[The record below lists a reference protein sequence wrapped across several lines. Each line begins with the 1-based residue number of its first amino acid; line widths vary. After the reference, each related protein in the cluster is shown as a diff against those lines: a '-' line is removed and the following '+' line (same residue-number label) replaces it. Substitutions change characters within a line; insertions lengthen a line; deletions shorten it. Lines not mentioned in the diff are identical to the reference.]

1 MMKKLNPRNAFIVYT
16 IIVAFP
22 GCLLT
27 NVSRIFSL
35 SSESSNIIL
44 GYLLAILPSIV
55 IAILIRTIKYES
67 KTPLLKGIRL
77 NLLVLANAIF
87 SLLFYSTT
95 QNLYIYL
102 NSSLEYYSGNS
113 QLFVLHLLVSI
124 FCGYLLGIIF
134 LFD

>member
-1 MMKKLNPRNAFIVYT
+1 
-16 IIVAFP
+16 
-22 GCLLT
+22 
-27 NVSRIFSL
+27 
-35 SSESSNIIL
+35 
-44 GYLLAILPSIV
+44 
-55 IAILIRTIKYES
+55 LIRIIKYES
-67 KTPLLKGIRL
+67 KTPLLKGIKL
-77 NLLVLANAIF
+77 NLLVLANVIF

-124 FCGYLLGIIF
+124 FCGYLLGIIL